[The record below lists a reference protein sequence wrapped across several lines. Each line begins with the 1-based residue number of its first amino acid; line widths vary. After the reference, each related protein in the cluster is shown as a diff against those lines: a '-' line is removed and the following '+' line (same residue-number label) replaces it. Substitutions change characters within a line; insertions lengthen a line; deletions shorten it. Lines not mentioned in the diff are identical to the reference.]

1 MMARVL
7 EFERSEEAC
16 SRAILPRQLR
26 AYRCRNLISPLQARW
41 IRAAIRARGNAFFD
55 KGPDT
60 VDRLPSYE
68 RFIVDCGRVVDE
80 VAEAIGLDFLFGR
93 TEQLV
98 RPLFGKLKL
107 SQALIRRYV
116 PEERRE
122 HPAHFD
128 AHAQVTLV
136 IALNSHKEYEG
147 GYFAQPECTPAS
159 RCFVCLECGDGF
171 LHEFDL
177 RHGVSVRGG
186 VRYSLVCWFAPAESV
201 GTERTPWLQ
210 TKVSAD
216 ATYLTA
222 SAAIRSGIPSQARY
236 LFEKAAAMGS
246 AEAMLNRGVIARE
259 EGDDCAFEWFAR
271 AGREGHHPA
280 AMRYAAAA
288 LSRRGQ
294 PYRAIAWLHAAAKCG
309 DAEAMH
315 VLWALKGD
323 KRWLSKAAAKGHP
336 DACVDWVLDRAV
348 SDRAALLALRC
359 AIANGAAPRALT
371 VLGRLFAGDLGIA
384 PAAFLDLGT
393 AFDAYCAAASLGD
406 IHAVTRIDAIVVAPG
421 PRRLHFP
428 PILCGGIC
436 FSIYRQ
442 DVRCVPSSNSLT
454 AVSPFSPEKRCR
466 QKDQPYVCSL
476 VLSCVLALASSS
488 TAPEVRHA
496 KNIILTH
503 AAS

>member
-1 MMARVL
+1 MARIL
-7 EFERSEEAC
+7 AFEGSQEGC

-26 AYRCRNLISPLQARW
+26 AYRCRNLISPLQARG
-41 IRAAIRARGNAFFD
+41 IRTFIHARGDAFFD

-60 VDRLPSYE
+60 VDRLSSYE
-68 RFIVDCGRVVDE
+68 RFIVDGGRVVDE
-80 VAEAIGLDFLFGR
+80 AAKAIGLDFLFGR
-93 TEQLV
+93 AERLV

-116 PEERRE
+116 PGERRE

-136 IALNSHKEYEG
+136 VALNSREEYEG
-147 GYFAQPECTPAS
+147 GYFAQPECASAS

-201 GTERTPWLQ
+201 GTDRTPWLEA
-210 TKVSAD
+210 KVSAD
-216 ATYLTA
+216 ATYLAA
-222 SAAIRSGIPSQARY
+222 SAAMRSGIRNQAKR
-236 LFEKAAAMGS
+236 LFEKAAVMGS

-259 EGDDCAFEWFAR
+259 EGDDCALRWFAR

-294 PYRAIAWLHAAAKCG
+294 TCRSIAWLRAAAKCG

-315 VLWALKGD
+315 VLWALEGD
-323 KRWLSKAAAKGHP
+323 RRWLSKAAAKGHP
-336 DACVDWVLDRAV
+336 DACVDWVLDRAI
-348 SDRAALLALRC
+348 SDQAALLALRC

-371 VLGRLFAGDLGIA
+371 VLGRLFAGELGVA
-384 PAAFLDLGT
+384 PPTFLDLGT

-406 IHAVTRIDAIVVAPG
+406 ITAAARIDAIVVAPG

-428 PILCGGIC
+428 PIPSGGIC
-436 FSIYRQ
+436 LSMYVQ
-442 DVRCVPSSNSLT
+442 HVSSVASASGPT
-454 AVSPFSPEKRCR
+454 T
-466 QKDQPYVCSL
+466 
-476 VLSCVLALASSS
+476 ASSS
-488 TAPEVRHA
+488 TPQKRYRQKGLPYICSSASSRVLTLALSSTTPDVRHLKA
-496 KNIILTH
+496 TFLPL